1 MPEFPWVAKLFMACK
16 NADWSQLGDGAE
28 VEVDGG
34 GGAVGGGAMSR
45 EGGI

>member
-1 MPEFPWVAKLFMACK
+1 MACK

-34 GGAVGGGAMSR
+34 VGAGGGGATSR
-45 EGGI
+45 EGGV